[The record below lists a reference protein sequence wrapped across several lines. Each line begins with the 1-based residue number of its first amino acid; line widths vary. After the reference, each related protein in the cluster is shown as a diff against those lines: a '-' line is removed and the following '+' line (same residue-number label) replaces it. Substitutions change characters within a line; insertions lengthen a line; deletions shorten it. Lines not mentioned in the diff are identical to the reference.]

1 MKGYWIVKVNVLDIE
16 KQKEYASYAGEA
28 VKKFEGKFLVR
39 GGEQST
45 KEGKEYQRNVVVEF
59 PSYEQ
64 AKSAYESNEYQSA
77 KKILGSNKDRIFAIV
92 EGTRQ

>member
-77 KKILGSNKDRIFAIV
+77 KKEVKGVFDRHIQIV
-92 EGTRQ
+92 EGT